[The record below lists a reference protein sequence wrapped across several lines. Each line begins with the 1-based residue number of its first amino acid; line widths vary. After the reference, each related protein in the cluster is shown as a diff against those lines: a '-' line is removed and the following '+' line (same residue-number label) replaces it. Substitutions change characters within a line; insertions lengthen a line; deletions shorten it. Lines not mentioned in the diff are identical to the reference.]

1 MAKLDI
7 NTGSAANDGT
17 GDQLRTAFSKAN
29 TNFTELYTNQNLIQE
44 SIDSNYSQL
53 LALDSNLS
61 TLDIN
66 FSALDSNLST
76 LDSNFSALSTYITTD
91 YIATPGIEI
100 PHVGGGWIPMLTSS
114 GTGNNLLF
122 GQGVQDPYSIG
133 TVAGQNTIS
142 IGPDMKS
149 DQSGWM
155 NMYIGGDLVVT
166 SQPPNISVIPTQI
179 GYNHNVRRIKG
190 IWADTI
196 DVDNIT
202 MGGSGQVYAGVD
214 TNVEIKG
221 SVSFA
226 AVPATSIGAVG
237 DKVGL
242 MAIDGSHVYYCGG
255 AYDGVTDIWVRT
267 PWAETSW

>member
-17 GDQLRTAFSKAN
+17 GDQLRTAFGKAN

-44 SIDSNYSQL
+44 SIDSNYSRL
-53 LALDSNLS
+53 
-61 TLDIN
+61 
-66 FSALDSNLST
+66 SALDSNFSA

-100 PHVGGGWIPMLTSS
+100 PHAGEGSWIPMLTSA

-122 GQGVQDPYSIG
+122 GQGVKDPYSIG
-133 TVAGQNTIS
+133 TVDGQNTIS

-155 NMYIGGDLVVT
+155 NMYIGGDLVLT
-166 SQPPNISVIPTQI
+166 SQSPDISVIPTQI
-179 GYNHNVRRIKG
+179 GYNHDVRRIKG
-190 IWADTI
+190 LWVDTI

-226 AVPATSIGAVG
+226 AVPASSIGAVG

-255 AYDGVTDIWVRT
+255 AYDGVADIWVRT